1 MLPTDSNDLV
11 VSNLKLVSGKEHT
24 EPICGFI
31 LLDWTL
37 ALTQASC
44 TRIEPEIAASKN
56 YTKKISMIK
65 IYKKKKDK

>member
-31 LLDWTL
+31 LRDWTL

-44 TRIEPEIAASKN
+44 TRLESEIAAPE
-56 YTKKISMIK
+56 TKRKHFR
-65 IYKKKKDK
+65 